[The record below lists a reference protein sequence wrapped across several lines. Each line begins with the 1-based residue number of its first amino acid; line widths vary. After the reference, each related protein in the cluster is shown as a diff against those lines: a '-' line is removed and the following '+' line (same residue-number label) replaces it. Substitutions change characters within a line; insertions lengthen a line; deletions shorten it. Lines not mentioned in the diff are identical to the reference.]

1 MASLERERDRLLE
14 DIRSIADRLA
24 ALAAKPSEDLATKSI
39 HDSSG
44 G

>member
-14 DIRSIADRLA
+14 DIRSIAD